1 MISFQCP
8 ADQFAPYNTGV
19 LVVPTTGE
27 NVVEVSGAYDIHD
40 EINDHPAPNNNAF
53 QSLGL
58 TDAYSAQAVA
68 NGNMGWDGL
77 YPVLNDYV

>member
-8 ADQFAPYNTGV
+8 ADQFALYMTNV

-27 NVVEVSGAYDIHD
+27 NVVEVSGAFDIHA
-40 EINDHPAPNNNAF
+40 EINAQMMPNNNAAY
-53 QSLGL
+53 QALGL

-68 NGNMGWDGL
+68 NGNQGWDGL
-77 YPVLNDYV
+77 YLC